1 MDESV
6 ADSTLEVAVL
16 HLFAKDE
23 ATNQKVKVAPI
34 LAFFAVS
41 ILFNRLV
48 RVDNST
54 GIYPLYIEVDDRR
67 SVVQEGHA
75 ALLTLLPFFF

>member
-6 ADSTLEVAVL
+6 EDSILELAVL

-34 LAFFAVS
+34 LAFFAVPVV
-41 ILFNRLV
+41 FNRLV
-48 RVDNST
+48 RADDST
-54 GIYPLYIEVDDRR
+54 GIYLLYVEIDDRR
-67 SVVQEGHA
+67 SIIREGHA
-75 ALLTLLPFFF
+75 ALLALLPFFF

>member
-6 ADSTLEVAVL
+6 EDSILELAVL

-34 LAFFAVS
+34 LAFFAVPVV
-41 ILFNRLV
+41 FNRFV
-48 RVDNST
+48 RADDST
-54 GIYPLYIEVDDRR
+54 SIYPLYVEVDDRR
-67 SVVQEGHA
+67 SVIRERHA
-75 ALLTLLPFFF
+75 ALLALLPFFF